1 MINHELEYRYKSDA
15 HFVYPDYD
23 GYNFSNINSTIL
35 SLFNIKH
42 EGKNLDKKLYSNI
55 CGTKKVVFIYIDGL
69 GYDSWINYLGKYR
82 AFKEINESGIVSP
95 ITSLFPS
102 TTAAASN
109 TINTGLTPAEH
120 GLFEWRLYIDRYDM
134 VMKSLPFIPVYKQDR
149 EKFIE
154 ANPDPSVLFHGKTFY
169 ETLKEN
175 GIKPYVVSRSELLKS
190 SYSRIMYS
198 GAKEKKRYDFL
209 FEGFLI
215 LKKLLEKIKDN
226 SYVFFYIEEPDKMEH
241 RYGPGSPEHLESLHY
256 IAGLFNT
263 LFESLSGQDIS
274 IIISSDH
281 GFTPVN
287 NKIYVSGVENL
298 MPTKNGKRMPETWS
312 PRDMAMYSDNP
323 EKLKLF
329 LEHQLDGKAD
339 VITKQELLTSG
350 ILGSRNVDEKYASRI
365 GDVIV
370 LPYSGNTVWYKYYED
385 DIIKDRGMH
394 GGLSREEMIIPLA
407 TINLKD
413 IKNY

>member
-1 MINHELEYRYKSDA
+1 MINHKLEYRYKSDA

-42 EGKNLDKKLYSNI
+42 DGKDLDKKLYSNI

-95 ITSLFPS
+95 ITSIFPS

-120 GLFEWRLYIDRYDM
+120 GLFEWRLYIDQYDM

-154 ANPDPSVLFHGKTFY
+154 ANPNPSVLFHGKTFY

-175 GIKPYVVSRSELLKS
+175 GIKSYVVSRSELLKS

-256 IAGLFNT
+256 MAGLFNS
-263 LFESLSGQDIS
+263 LFENLSGQDIS

-287 NKIYVSGVENL
+287 HKTYVSGVENL
-298 MPTKNGKRMPETWS
+298 MSTKNGKRMPETWS
-312 PRDMAMYSDNP
+312 PRDMAMYSENP

-329 LEHQLDGKAD
+329 LENQLNGKAD
-339 VITKQELLTSG
+339 VITKPELLESG
-350 ILGSRNVDEKYASRI
+350 ILGSRKVDEKYASRL